1 MDVGLFR
8 KLNAVGML
16 AVCAVLAMAFYD
28 QVLHHELPCPLC
40 LLQRIGMVAV
50 LCGLMLNVI
59 RGPKPDHYSIMII
72 AAFFGGAVSLRQ
84 ISLHIVPGTGAYG
97 STFFGM
103 HYYTWAFLVFAVI
116 ILGTSTIA
124 AYSTQYHKQHYLAFR
139 EQSGIAKL
147 AVVVTIALVM
157 MNVVFTFAECGP
169 LQCPDNPTSYWLLGQ

>member
-59 RGPKPDHYSIMII
+59 RGPKPDHYSIMI
-72 AAFFGGAVSLRQ
+72 R
-84 ISLHIVPGTGAYG
+84 
-97 STFFGM
+97 
-103 HYYTWAFLVFAVI
+103 
-116 ILGTSTIA
+116 
-124 AYSTQYHKQHYLAFR
+124 
-139 EQSGIAKL
+139 
-147 AVVVTIALVM
+147 
-157 MNVVFTFAECGP
+157 
-169 LQCPDNPTSYWLLGQ
+169 